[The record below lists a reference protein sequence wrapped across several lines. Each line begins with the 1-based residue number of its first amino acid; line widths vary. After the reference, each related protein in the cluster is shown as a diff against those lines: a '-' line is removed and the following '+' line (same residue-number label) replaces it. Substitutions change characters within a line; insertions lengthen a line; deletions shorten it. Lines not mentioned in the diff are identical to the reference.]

1 MTSSIRL
8 NDKLSASYIEKML
21 YFMRKNDKLMRLNDK
36 LRTSF
41 MRLPGLFFID
51 FGEPYTTI
59 FDHI

>member
-1 MTSSIRL
+1 MRSSM
-8 NDKLSASYIEKML
+8 EKML
-21 YFMRKNDKLMRLNDK
+21 NFMRKNDKLMRLNDK
-36 LRTSF
+36 LMRKNDKLMTSF